1 VAVLSGDKGEGRSTV
16 AASLALSLGRQG
28 KPVVLVSADLRGGGV
43 EKLFGI
49 SRSAAGLAELLE
61 STSTSH
67 AEDNHELSFWS
78 IGSGLFVLP
87 PGQAT
92 TSPSELL
99 ASRSFHEVLASLRK
113 DEAVVI
119 LDTPPA
125 RWSADALLA
134 AGAADMNILVV
145 RSGVTGRQAAAE
157 LVDGLRAEDLTP
169 ACAVLLTK
177 RPIAGRW
184 WRYGKA
190 GDARGGILKDTEIH
204 PASARTI
211 IGTATGNGHDGGR
224 QRSPKRL
231 DG

>member
-1 VAVLSGDKGEGRSTV
+1 
-16 AASLALSLGRQG
+16 
-28 KPVVLVSADLRGGGV
+28 V

-49 SRSAAGLAELLE
+49 SSSAAGLAELLE
-61 STSTSH
+61 SATTSH
-67 AEDNHELSFWS
+67 DEDIDVLLSRSFWS

-99 ASRSFHEVLASLRK
+99 ASRSFHDVLASLRK
-113 DEAVVI
+113 DGAVVI
-119 LDTPPA
+119 VDVPPA
-125 RWSADALLA
+125 RWSADALLV

-169 ACAVLLTK
+169 ASAVLLTK

-184 WRYGKA
+184 WRYGRA
-190 GDARGGILKDTEIH
+190 SDAAGGILRDTEPH
-204 PASARTI
+204 PAI
-211 IGTATGNGHDGGR
+211 ISTTTENGQDGR
-224 QRSPKRL
+224 QRGSKRL
-231 DG
+231 DV